1 VHADHL
7 FHVGGECSDL
17 CLGVFVFVRFVLV
30 VVVWKVEG
38 GRVRN
43 IGVCSF
49 S

>member
-1 VHADHL
+1 MCGR
-7 FHVGGECSDL
+7 VGGDCLL
-17 CLGVFVFVRFVLV
+17 CRLSGVVMWFVLV
-30 VVVWKVEG
+30 VVVWKVGGEG